1 MTASGTGVTSGAK
14 RTTDEVLAG
23 VDLTG
28 RCAVVTGGSGG
39 LGLET
44 ARALA
49 AAGAEVVLAARDP
62 RKTERA
68 LETIRAA
75 VPGAQVSGAVLDL
88 CSLVNTRAAAAGLES
103 SYDHI
108 DLLINN
114 AGVMATPY
122 GHTDDGFELQL
133 GTNHLGH
140 FLFTCL
146 LAPAL
151 LAAPGARIINLSSGG
166 HMISDVRWD
175 DPNFERHPYD
185 KWVAYGQS
193 KTANVLFTVELE
205 RRLGGKGVHAYA
217 VHPGMIVTDLGRH
230 LTADDMAALQ
240 TMAKDAPG
248 GGGLPPFKSVP
259 EGAATTVWAATAA
272 ELASRGGTY
281 LADCQVSTE
290 YAPWAVD
297 PDAARRL
304 WSLSED
310 LVGERFPF

>member
-1 MTASGTGVTSGAK
+1 MTAGAK
-14 RTTDEVLAG
+14 RTADEVLAG

-28 RCAVVTGGSGG
+28 KVAVVTGGSGG

-49 AAGAEVVLAARDP
+49 AAGAEVVLAARDQA
-62 RKTERA
+62 KTERA
-68 LETIRAA
+68 LQTIRAA
-75 VPGAQVSGAVLDL
+75 VPGARVSGTVLDL
-88 CSLVNTRAAAAGLES
+88 TLLVNVRASAAGLES

-108 DLLINN
+108 DILINN
-114 AGVMATPY
+114 AGVMATPF
-122 GHTDDGFELQL
+122 GHTDDGYELQL

-140 FLFTCL
+140 FFFTCL
-146 LAPAL
+146 LAPTL
-151 LAAPGARIINLSSGG
+151 LAAPAARIVNLSSGG

-205 RRLGGKGVHAYA
+205 RRLGEKGVHSYA

-230 LTADDMAALQ
+230 LTPDDMAALQ

-248 GGGLPPFKSVP
+248 GGGLPPFKSVS
-259 EGAATTVWAATAA
+259 EGAATTVWAATAP
-272 ELASRGGTY
+272 ELEGRGGSY
-281 LADCQVSTE
+281 LADCQVSSE
-290 YAPWAVD
+290 FAPWAVD
-297 PDAARRL
+297 PDSARRL
-304 WSLSED
+304 WGLSED
-310 LVGERFPF
+310 LVGERFPL